1 MKIIANRIGMGLQ
14 VPDMTMARDVLRLV
28 VTAVLAGTGFALLLA
43 LTVLSLTVISPPAA
57 ASGSPA
63 LASSGPGFADSS
75 VASAPGGQ
83 IAAADSSLGIPAAA
97 AASLP
102 PVVTH
107 PGVIDAPAKTGGAS
121 SNLLWLVIA
130 LVAGV
135 LAFSVASLA
144 RRK

>member
-14 VPDMTMARDVLRLV
+14 APDMAMARDVLRLV
-28 VTAVLAGTGFALLLA
+28 VTAVVAGTGFALLLA

-63 LASSGPGFADSS
+63 LTSSGSGFADGST
-75 VASAPGGQ
+75 ASAPGGQ
-83 IAAADSSLGIPAAA
+83 IAAADPSLIPAAA

-102 PVVTH
+102 PAVTH
-107 PGVIDAPAKTGGAS
+107 AGVIDSPPQTGGTS